1 VRYPSSV
8 IGVSLCLRSFVCQGR
23 WCRISVAGTETRA
36 APPAVSEE
44 LPRGITKWATFT
56 VFFTVVPIGFD
67 LLVLLFERASIGL
80 QVLFSDPSTYLIGFG
95 ITASGLGDAVFGK
108 RQTGRAPLAYIISL
122 VLSVLVLVVGAAMYA
137 LAKAVAEANPLPYW
151 APVCYGLASIIVSF
165 VTVWASER

>member
-1 VRYPSSV
+1 M
-8 IGVSLCLRSFVCQGR
+8 
-23 WCRISVAGTETRA
+23 
-36 APPAVSEE
+36 
-44 LPRGITKWATFT
+44 
-56 VFFTVVPIGFD
+56 PIGFD